1 MRSHRRVRLQNKPKP
16 SNYTES
22 CEINV
27 AGRWRERNVWYPG
40 RSAWNAS
47 KEVNAV
53 QGNEA
58 ALSMQKSAEAIVAE
72 KRRAKSIGVIS
83 TTEKGG
89 MRTWMQKTSAMMA
102 AHKEIVR
109 NTKGM

>member
-1 MRSHRRVRLQNKPKP
+1 MEGKKRAVPGEICAERPERSNRHHEMTL
-16 SNYTES
+16 
-22 CEINV
+22 
-27 AGRWRERNVWYPG
+27 
-40 RSAWNAS
+40 SA
-47 KEVNAV
+47 
-53 QGNEA
+53 
-58 ALSMQKSAEAIVAE
+58 QKSAEAIVAE
-72 KRRAKSIGVIS
+72 RRRAESVGALI